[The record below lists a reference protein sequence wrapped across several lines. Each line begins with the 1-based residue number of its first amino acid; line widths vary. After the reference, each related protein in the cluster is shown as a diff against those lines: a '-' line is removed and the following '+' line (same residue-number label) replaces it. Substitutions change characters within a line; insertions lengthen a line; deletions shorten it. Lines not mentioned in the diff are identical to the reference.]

1 MTQVKTKLGI
11 LEGMEKNGCR
21 VFFGVPYAKPPVGPL
36 RWHAPVALEPWEGIR
51 SACHFP
57 NRSMQDEH
65 EEPFYEKE
73 FYDEPQYQTDISE
86 DSL

>member
-36 RWHAPVALEPWEGIR
+36 RWHAPVALEP
-51 SACHFP
+51 
-57 NRSMQDEH
+57 
-65 EEPFYEKE
+65 
-73 FYDEPQYQTDISE
+73 
-86 DSL
+86 